1 MKRVI
6 AVVTLVLFVFTFS
19 AQNVAWASEIHSAT
33 TAQLHQA
40 VQASHARVL
49 EARQAMDN
57 LLARPEVQSQF
68 RHVGVAPDKVRA
80 RVAMLSDSEI
90 VRLHQQVMTP
100 GMQQA
105 SGGLSQAAIIVII
118 AVAVGATVLLAVLL
132 VWAEN
137 NTIYY
142 Y

>member
-6 AVVTLVLFVFTFS
+6 AVVTLILFVFTFS
-19 AQNVAWASEIHSAT
+19 AQNVAWASDVHSAT
-33 TAQLHQA
+33 AAQLHQA
-40 VQASHARVL
+40 VQASHARVA

-57 LLARPEVQSQF
+57 LLARPAVQDQF
-68 RHVGVAPDKVRA
+68 RHIGVAPDKVRA

-90 VRLHQQVMTP
+90 LRLHQQVMTP

-105 SGGLSQAAIIVII
+105 SGGLSQVAIIVIV
-118 AVAVGATVLLAVLL
+118 AVAVGASILLLALL
-132 VWAEN
+132 VWASN